1 LSMFRLLHLL
11 EQSWNAMIDIS
22 CFNLLSSQLFTNLL
36 QIPADSLITIDYDLD
51 SDAQNHILYIVV
63 L

>member
-1 LSMFRLLHLL
+1 ML
-11 EQSWNAMIDIS
+11 DIS

-51 SDAQNHILYIVV
+51 SDLQDHILCIGISVKIKHIARDRRGNGQY
-63 L
+63 